1 MENFPPINNVGHKGG
16 HMAKGNKGQTCAQAI
31 HSCFATNPG
40 PLAFHHIMSTVKEQG
55 SWREITI
62 WRHLMSTVVNLIP
75 ARYEWTNKKFLFL
88 CPDGRYELFNPD
100 KHPKPI
106 E

>member
-1 MENFPPINNVGHKGG
+1 MG
-16 HMAKGNKGQTCAQAI
+16 KGNKGQTCAQAI
-31 HSCFATNPG
+31 QSCFAKNPG
-40 PLAFHHIMSTVKEQG
+40 PLPFSHIMATVKAQG
-55 SWREITI
+55 SWKEITI

-75 ARYEWTNKKFLFL
+75 ARYEWTNDKFLFL
-88 CPDGRYELFNPD
+88 RPDGQYELYNSI

>member
-1 MENFPPINNVGHKGG
+1 
-16 HMAKGNKGQTCAQAI
+16 MAKGYKGQSCAVAI
-31 HSCFATNPG
+31 KACFQGVEG
-40 PLAFHHIMSTVKEQG
+40 PLSYSKIFAKVKEQG
-55 SWREITI
+55 TWKDTTI

-75 ARYEWTNKKFLFL
+75 ARYEWANEKFLFL
-88 CPDGRYELFNPD
+88 RPDGQYEIYDNN